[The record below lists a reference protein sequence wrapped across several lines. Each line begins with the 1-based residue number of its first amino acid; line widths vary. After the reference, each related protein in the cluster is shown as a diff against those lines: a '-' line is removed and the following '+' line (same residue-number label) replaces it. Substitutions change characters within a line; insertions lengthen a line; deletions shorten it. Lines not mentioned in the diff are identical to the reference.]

1 MESIT
6 GLPGKYLYYC
16 PIIHEYGIS
25 HHSFRSSCI
34 FFSNVS
40 LFYLWSWMFF
50 VRFIS
55 VAYRFYC
62 YSEWASR
69 LHGLSGNAAKI
80 LPLRMFRGF
89 SGGSVVKESTCQ
101 YRRQGFD
108 PWSGRIPRAIR
119 QLSLGTTIEPVF
131 GTQGIATTEPC
142 AATTEPSSPRSHVPQ
157 QEKPAQW
164 EACTP
169 QGERSPCSSQRERSL
184 SSNKDPAQPKIN
196 KYIN

>member
-1 MESIT
+1 
-6 GLPGKYLYYC
+6 
-16 PIIHEYGIS
+16 
-25 HHSFRSSCI
+25 
-34 FFSNVS
+34 
-40 LFYLWSWMFF
+40 MFF

-142 AATTEPSSPRSHVPQ
+142 AALLSPPVLDPTFPNKRSPHS
-157 QEKPAQW
+157 EKPVHRKER
-164 EACTP
+164 EAP
-169 QGERSPCSSQRERSL
+169 AHHNERE
-184 SSNKDPAQPKIN
+184 A
-196 KYIN
+196 